1 MLSAGIGQWYVEPI
15 QFAGPNSDLKRK
27 VVTRFFM
34 GYYPSKICTLLN
46 IILMVGWGT
55 IDCIIGGQVLS
66 AVSGGTMTI
75 AVGVII
81 VALVELVI
89 AAFGL
94 RVFALYQRYVT
105 PYKPRVTLISWII
118 DSLGYRSCL
127 SSSS

>member
-1 MLSAGIGQWYVEPI
+1 
-15 QFAGPNSDLKRK
+15 
-27 VVTRFFM
+27 M

-89 AAFGL
+89 AAFGMMI
-94 RVFALYQRYVT
+94 FHLYERYVV
-105 PYKPRVTLISWII
+105 PSRAVLNFSHAKV
-118 DSLGYRSCL
+118 DSLGCHK
-127 SSSS
+127 

>member
-1 MLSAGIGQWYVEPI
+1 
-15 QFAGPNSDLKRK
+15 
-27 VVTRFFM
+27 M
-34 GYYPSKICTLLN
+34 GYYPSKICTFLN

-89 AAFGL
+89 AAFGMKI
-94 RVFALYQRYVT
+94 FQLYER
-105 PYKPRVTLISWII
+105 
-118 DSLGYRSCL
+118 
-127 SSSS
+127 

>member
-1 MLSAGIGQWYVEPI
+1 
-15 QFAGPNSDLKRK
+15 
-27 VVTRFFM
+27 M

-81 VALVELVI
+81 VALVELFI
-89 AAFGL
+89 AAFGM
-94 RVFALYQRYVT
+94 
-105 PYKPRVTLISWII
+105 KPFQVYER
-118 DSLGYRSCL
+118 
-127 SSSS
+127 

>member
-1 MLSAGIGQWYVEPI
+1 
-15 QFAGPNSDLKRK
+15 
-27 VVTRFFM
+27 M
-34 GYYPSKICTLLN
+34 GYYPSKICTFLN

-89 AAFGL
+89 AASGMKIFQ
-94 RVFALYQRYVT
+94 LYER
-105 PYKPRVTLISWII
+105 
-118 DSLGYRSCL
+118 
-127 SSSS
+127 